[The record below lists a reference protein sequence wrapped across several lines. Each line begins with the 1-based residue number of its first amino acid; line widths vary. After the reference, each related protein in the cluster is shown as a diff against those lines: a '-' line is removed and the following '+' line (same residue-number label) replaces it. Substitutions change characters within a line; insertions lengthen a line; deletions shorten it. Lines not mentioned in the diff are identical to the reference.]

1 MDCKGTSEV
10 FVLHGSHFQ
19 KSRQSSLKSGDKV
32 SVPKKGHTEQQEYTL
47 NLRKPKSS

>member
-10 FVLHGSHFQ
+10 FVLHGSHYQ

-32 SVPKKGHTEQQEYTL
+32 SVPKKGHIQQEYML